1 VPTYRT
7 PGVYFEWLDT
17 PPAIGERRTD
27 IAGLVGVAARG
38 PLHRPVPVESWTQF
52 QSVFGG
58 HIEGG
63 YLAYAVEGFF
73 ANGGSTCWV
82 VRAAD
87 PRAARPARAELLR
100 DHNGQP
106 TFRLT
111 ASSPGTWGRQLGV
124 TVVRTAQRRFSLW
137 LQLPDGTS
145 ELWRDLTTDEAD
157 PRNAV
162 RILNDPDA
170 GSQLV
175 DAEWLRPPP
184 LDVNGATLRLEGGDD
199 GLRTLA
205 PGHLSG
211 MGAPPGRPWGLATL
225 EAVDQVSIVA
235 IPDAMPKPAASR
247 RHKPRPPRCQTI
259 TDPPGPPPPA
269 PPPAELPP
277 AFDDDA
283 VLELQ
288 TAQLAHCRRLMDRV
302 AVLDPR
308 PTDRTPQAV
317 LDWRRRFD
325 ATSAGEWA
333 ALYYPWLRVPD
344 PLGPQGALRAVPPSG
359 HVAGIY
365 ARTDRRSGVH
375 KPPANERLEGSG
387 DVVVATDDLAHG
399 ELNEQGVN
407 VIRAWN
413 GRGLRVA
420 GARTLSAAV
429 EWRYVNVR
437 RLLSMIE
444 EAIDEDTQWAVFE
457 PNTADLRGEVDRI
470 ARSFL
475 DRLWRQGMLDGA
487 TPEDA
492 YFVRCDETTNTQ
504 EDADL
509 GRLVCMIGVQ
519 PPWPAE
525 FVIAR
530 IGRTAQATDIVE
542 SAGVPRG

>member
-1 VPTYRT
+1 MPTYRT

-17 PPAIGERRTD
+17 PPAIAERRTD
-27 IAGLVGVAARG
+27 VAGFVGVAARG
-38 PLHRPVPVESWTQF
+38 PLHRPVQVESWTQF
-52 QSVFGG
+52 QSVFGP
-58 HIEGG
+58 HIDAG

-87 PRAARPARAELLR
+87 PRAARPARADLLA
-100 DHNGQP
+100 DHAGRP
-106 TFRLT
+106 TLGLT
-111 ASSPGTWGRQLGV
+111 ASSPGTWGQQLTV

-137 LQLPDGTS
+137 LQLPDGTA

-162 RILNDPDA
+162 GMLNHPES
-170 GSQLV
+170 GSRLV
-175 DAEWLRPPP
+175 TAETLRPPP
-184 LDVNGATLRLEGGDD
+184 LDLQGVTLRLQGGDD
-199 GLRTLA
+199 GLRSLA

-211 MGAPPGRPWGLATL
+211 TGAPPGRPWGLATL

-247 RHKPRPPRCQTI
+247 HHKQRPPRCEDLTEQ
-259 TDPPGPPPPA
+259 PGPPSA
-269 PPPAELPP
+269 PELPAELPP
-277 AFDDDA
+277 AFDADA
-283 VLELQ
+283 IFELQ
-288 TAQLAHCRRLMDRV
+288 AALLAHCRRLNDRV

-317 LDWRRRFD
+317 LGWRRRFD

-333 ALYYPWLRVPD
+333 ALYYPWLKVPD
-344 PLGPQGALRAVPPSG
+344 PFDLQGGLRAVPPSG
-359 HVAGIY
+359 HVAGVY
-365 ARTDRRSGVH
+365 ARTDRRTGVH
-375 KPPANERLEGSG
+375 KPPANEVVEGAG
-387 DVVVATDDLAHG
+387 DVVVTTDDLAHG

-413 GRGLRVA
+413 ARGLRVA
-420 GARTLSAAV
+420 GARTLSDAV

-457 PNTADLRGEVDRI
+457 PNTADLRSEVDRV

-475 DRLWRQGMLDGA
+475 DGLWRQGMLDGA
-487 TPEDA
+487 TAEDA
-492 YFVRCDETTNTQ
+492 FFVRCDETTNTA

-509 GRLVCMIGVQ
+509 GRLVCVIGVQ

-530 IGRTAQATDIVE
+530 IGRTADATEIVE
-542 SAGVPRG
+542 SAGVPGG